1 MRIRNFLFFSFV
13 TFLVLPV
20 TAVRAQ
26 DSLPGAFASD
36 EDRASY
42 ALKSNKYGAVALEV
56 APSLAGCEALEI
68 TVSQKVD
75 GAWQHKQLEG
85 TRWLL
90 TQKITRPR
98 VLVLA
103 PGEHLITS
111 VLCGPPNTIRGNYR
125 GPFAKFNIRA
135 GELVNVGKLRLDF
148 KMNAKGG
155 IFNPIFD
162 VHKSVVPFDAADRDY
177 YKKELPRSLSR
188 MTTRHMT
195 LVGATDVVLS
205 R

>member
-1 MRIRNFLFFSFV
+1 MRICTLLAICFMALLPAGV
-13 TFLVLPV
+13 TC
-20 TAVRAQ
+20 AQ
-26 DSLPGAFASD
+26 DSPPGAFASN

-42 ALKSNKYGAVALEV
+42 ALKSNKHGAVVLDV
-56 APSLAGCEALEI
+56 YPSLAGCEALMI

-75 GAWQHKQLEG
+75 GAWQHKLLEG

-90 TQKITRPR
+90 TQRITRPM
-98 VLVLA
+98 VLILS
-103 PGEHLITS
+103 PGEHLITN
-111 VLCGPPNTIRGNYR
+111 VECGPPNTIRGNYR

-135 GELVNVGKLRLDF
+135 GELVNAGKLRLDF

-162 VHKSVVPFDAADRDY
+162 VHKSVVALDGTDRDY
-177 YKKELPRSLSR
+177 YKKELPRSFSR

-195 LVGATDVVLS
+195 LVGPTDVVLS
-205 R
+205 RP